1 MKCRALGTDNSVI
14 WFGKDLK
21 AAPRFTFWRL
31 DDTGETG
38 WLDIVVK
45 TDTFVKLPDNKTYRV
60 EMKDSRRG
68 ILIDDTAM
76 RKAGV
81 VSLAAAK
88 TLLDN
93 YAVDTD
99 GVAASL
105 TQRLSVIKGELWYQA
120 NFGLPLLEKQRGT
133 TILDFVISDIITSH
147 PGVASLDSFT
157 SKIIGHTYYYNCS
170 ITSVFGDN
178 LTITNNLA
186 I

>member
-21 AAPRFTFWRL
+21 AAPRFTFWRISA
-31 DDTGETG
+31 TGQSG
-38 WLDIVVK
+38 WLNEVVK
-45 TDTFVKLPDNKTYRV
+45 TGSLVALPDGNTYIV
-60 EMKDSRRG
+60 EMRTDIAGVLLSNG
-68 ILIDDTAM
+68 QET
-76 RKAGV
+76 GV

-157 SKIIGHTYYYNCS
+157 SKIVGHTYYYNCS